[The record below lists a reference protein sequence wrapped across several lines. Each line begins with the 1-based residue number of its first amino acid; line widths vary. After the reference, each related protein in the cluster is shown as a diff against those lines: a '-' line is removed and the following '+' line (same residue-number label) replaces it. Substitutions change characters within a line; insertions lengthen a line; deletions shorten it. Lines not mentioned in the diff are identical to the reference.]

1 MLHLMKYDVKVKLHN
16 FNMLFWPFFFPLLLA
31 TFFYFA
37 FGKIDE
43 ADFETVP
50 AAVVEEKGQ
59 AADQEFL
66 EFLDMMEQDDSKLI
80 HIETMDEK
88 KALRA
93 LKGKEISGI
102 FYVGETPTLPLE
114 AWEWEKVSCSLCWKV
129 IWTGSRR

>member
-50 AAVVEEKGQ
+50 AAVVEEKGRQ
-59 AADQEFL
+59 RTRNFWS
-66 EFLDMMEQDDSKLI
+66 FWI
-80 HIETMDEK
+80 
-88 KALRA
+88 
-93 LKGKEISGI
+93 
-102 FYVGETPTLPLE
+102 
-114 AWEWEKVSCSLCWKV
+114 
-129 IWTGSRR
+129 